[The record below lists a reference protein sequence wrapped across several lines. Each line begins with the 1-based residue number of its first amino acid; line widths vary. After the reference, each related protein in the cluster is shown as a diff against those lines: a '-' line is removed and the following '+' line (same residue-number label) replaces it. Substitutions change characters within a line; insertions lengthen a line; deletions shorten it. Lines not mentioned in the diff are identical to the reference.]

1 MKKIRV
7 LGIILVL
14 VGGIFGGHAVWE
26 LYATK
31 EQTDHSLE
39 KAKAL
44 VNQNNHQKQNEDT
57 NDESKNKNKETKGE
71 KTTIETSVNEN
82 EKRKDNSKSRT
93 DNLKTK
99 DQYKPQTGDVA
110 GLLTIPSINAELP
123 IVEGTD
129 PNDLA
134 KGVGHYKGS
143 FYPEQNGQIVL
154 SGHRDTVF
162 RRAGELRK
170 GDTLRVDTGYGGY
183 DYIIK
188 DMKIVSKDDNS
199 IITLQH
205 EKEELILT
213 TCYPFSYIGDAP
225 DRYIIYAYPK

>member
-7 LGIILVL
+7 FGIILVL
-14 VGGIFGGHAVWE
+14 VGGVFGGHAVGE
-26 LYATK
+26 LYETH
-31 EQTDHSLE
+31 EQTDKSLE
-39 KAKAL
+39 EAKAL
-44 VNQNNHQKQNEDT
+44 VNQNNVHKQNEYT
-57 NDESKNKNKETKGE
+57 NDESKNQNKETKV
-71 KTTIETSVNEN
+71 ETSSNEN
-82 EKRKDNSKSRT
+82 GKRKDNSQSRT
-93 DNLKTK
+93 DTLKTK

-110 GLLTIPSINAELP
+110 GLLTIPAINAELP

-143 FYPEQNGQIVL
+143 YYPEQNGQIVL